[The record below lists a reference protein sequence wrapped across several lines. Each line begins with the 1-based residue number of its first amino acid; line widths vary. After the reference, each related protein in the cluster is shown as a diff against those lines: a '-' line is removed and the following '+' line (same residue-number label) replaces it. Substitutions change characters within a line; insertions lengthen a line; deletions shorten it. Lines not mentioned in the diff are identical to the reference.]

1 MVDTVQV
8 GSLRLNRSSPAD
20 NSDTSA
26 SGWHPWCGSCL
37 DFVNSSDSHLVAD
50 IHGLHRSRI
59 IIAECRES
67 TVHLD
72 VRVRVVIRSKANGE
86 LPRKSQLAMSRLMP
100 MLKRTWLDDGP
111 PAEDCESVLDDNAS
125 RHGSVY
131 TSTNS

>member
-72 VRVRVVIRSKANGE
+72 IRVRGVIRSKANGE